1 MDFRSHHRRETADT
15 IYISAK
21 AYQSPYLN
29 LGLSHCS
36 NHFRSGMLCVHP
48 HRDFII
54 IVGKRFILSSD
65 LQVGM

>member
-29 LGLSHCS
+29 LGLSP
-36 NHFRSGMLCVHP
+36 HP
-48 HRDFII
+48 
-54 IVGKRFILSSD
+54 IL
-65 LQVGM
+65 

>member
-29 LGLSHCS
+29 LGLSHAPTILGAVCYVS
-36 NHFRSGMLCVHP
+36 TH
-48 HRDFII
+48 
-54 IVGKRFILSSD
+54 VGISL
-65 LQVGM
+65 